1 MSRLHEFSRL
11 EERRVV
17 GAVENLVE
25 AGVVEASGSGIS
37 RSYILSSKVYKADD
51 ALPAYVRQNNISAT
65 RQRGLVLEL
74 AEKNGGEVT
83 SSEVM
88 NLLGLSY
95 ISAYRLLKKMEDE
108 GKLEH
113 EGKGRFSRYII
124 T

>member
-1 MSRLHEFSRL
+1 M
-11 EERRVV
+11 
-17 GAVENLVE
+17 VE

-74 AEKNGGEVT
+74 AEKNDGEVT

-88 NLLGLSY
+88 DLLGLSY

-108 GKLEH
+108 GKLMH
-113 EGKGRFSRYII
+113 EGKGRSSRYLIA
-124 T
+124 

>member
-1 MSRLHEFSRL
+1 M
-11 EERRVV
+11 
-17 GAVENLVE
+17 
-25 AGVVEASGSGIS
+25 
-37 RSYILSSKVYKADD
+37 YKADD